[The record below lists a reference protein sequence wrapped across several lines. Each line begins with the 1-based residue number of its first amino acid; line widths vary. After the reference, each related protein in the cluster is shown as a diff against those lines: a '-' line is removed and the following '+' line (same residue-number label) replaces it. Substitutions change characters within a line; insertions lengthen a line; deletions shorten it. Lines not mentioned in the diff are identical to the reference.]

1 MEREAVLRRWIFPV
15 LLLALLGSAASHG
28 SMAASYLSVAQ
39 EERMVAIDTLFRQGG
54 EEGAKGI
61 AAFLR
66 DRDLGVRSHA
76 MKRLVDLGNA
86 SVDTLIRLLADDEV
100 RWLASGALINIGEE
114 AVRPTVLALRNPDPV
129 VRRNA
134 LFILR
139 QLDVRSA
146 APSIQETLSDPDPSV
161 QVQAIMTVAQ
171 FGGTGAMRLIRA
183 KAGSTDP
190 MIRDAAIEALPK
202 FGNEAVPVLAS
213 LLSYGNPY
221 VRSSAVQALG
231 MMGTTEALI
240 HLRKSLADPAP
251 SVRYY
256 ACLTL
261 GETGEASVI
270 VDIAPYFD
278 DPDADVREAVSEA
291 CARMPDAARPVLFR
305 YLREGNTMQ
314 KITAATAVR
323 KARYRP
329 ALPVLLDVIRDPSRE
344 VKVSAVAALMT
355 LSDPDSVEGLVNGL
369 GDPDIRWLCVMA
381 LRQFGEKNLK
391 PLLRR
396 TNDPELDYW
405 KQYVLEGM
413 GDRVLEGCLDT
424 LATSQ
429 DVGTRIATIC
439 TMRQIKDARAI
450 GPLIRL
456 MSDEKLGYVA
466 GFVLSQM
473 GEVAVEPLLLTLQD
487 ENPSLRSRAAMALG
501 EIGLARV
508 MRPLRELLNDRNDQ
522 VRLAAER
529 AIEKITRAE
538 PKPCPTGPCPE

>member
-1 MEREAVLRRWIFPV
+1 LRRWVLPV
-15 LLLALLGSAASHG
+15 LFLILQAGISIPAAGAVDSLY
-28 SMAASYLSVAQ
+28 STP
-39 EERMVAIDTLFRQGG
+39 EERMVMIDTLFRQGG
-54 EEGAKGI
+54 VDGAKGI
-61 AAFLR
+61 SAFLR
-66 DRDLGVRSHA
+66 DRDLSVRSHS
-76 MKRLVDLGNA
+76 MKRLVDLGKDA
-86 SVDTLIRLLADDEV
+86 VDTLVELLADEEV
-100 RWLASGALINIGEE
+100 RWLASGALINIGEL
-114 AVRPTVLALRNPDPV
+114 AVRPTVLALRHSDPV

-146 APSIQETLSDPDPSV
+146 APSIQEALSDPDPSV
-161 QVQAIMTVAQ
+161 QVQAIQTVAQ
-171 FGGTGAMRLIRA
+171 FGGAGAMRLILA
-183 KAGSTDP
+183 KAESREPT
-190 MIRDAAIEALPK
+190 IRDAAIEALPK
-202 FGNEAVPVLAS
+202 FGKEAVPALAF

-221 VRSSAVQALG
+221 VRSSAVRALG
-231 MMGTTEALI
+231 MMGTSEAMVR
-240 HLRKSLADPAP
+240 LRKSLSDPSP
-251 SVRYY
+251 TVRYY

-261 GETGEASVI
+261 GESGEPSVI
-270 VDIAPYFD
+270 ADIAPYFD

-291 CARMPDAARPVLFR
+291 CARMPDAAWPVLFR
-305 YLREGNTMQ
+305 YLNQGNPVE

-329 ALPVLLDVIRDPSRE
+329 ALPILLDVIRDPSRE

-355 LSDPDSVEGLVNGL
+355 LEDPDSVEGLVNGL

-396 TNDPELDYW
+396 TNDAELNYW
-405 KQYVLEGM
+405 KQQVLEGM

-424 LATSQ
+424 LATTK
-429 DVGTRIATIC
+429 DVGTRIATVC

-450 GPLIRL
+450 GPLIQL

-473 GEVAVEPLLLTLQD
+473 GEVAVEPLLLSLQE
-487 ENPSLRSRAAMALG
+487 ENPVLRSRAATALG

-508 MRPLRELLNDRNDQ
+508 MSPLRELLHDRNDQ
-522 VRLAAER
+522 VRKAAER
-529 AIEKITRAE
+529 AIERITRAE
-538 PKPCPTGPCPE
+538 PEPCPTEPCRE

>member
-1 MEREAVLRRWIFPV
+1 
-15 LLLALLGSAASHG
+15 
-28 SMAASYLSVAQ
+28 
-39 EERMVAIDTLFRQGG
+39 MVVIDTLFRQGG
-54 EEGAKGI
+54 VDGAKGI
-61 AAFLR
+61 SAFLR
-66 DRDLGVRSHA
+66 DRDLAVRSHA
-76 MKRLVDLGNA
+76 MKRLVDLGNDA
-86 SVDTLIRLLADDEV
+86 VDTLVDLLADEEV
-100 RWLASGALINIGEE
+100 RWLASGALINIGEG
-114 AVRPTVLALRNPDPV
+114 AVRPTVLALRHSDPV

-139 QLDVRSA
+139 QLDIRSA
-146 APSIQETLSDPDPSV
+146 APSIQEALNDPDPT
-161 QVQAIMTVAQ
+161 VQAMAIQTVAQ
-171 FGGTGAMRLIRA
+171 FGGAGAMRLILA
-183 KAGSTDP
+183 KVESTDP
-190 MIRDAAIEALPK
+190 MIRDTAIGALPK
-202 FGNEAVPVLAS
+202 FGEEAVPALAS
-213 LLSYGNPY
+213 LLAYGNPY
-221 VRSSAVQALG
+221 VRASAVRALG
-231 MMGTTEALI
+231 MMGSEEARVF
-240 HLRKSLADPAP
+240 LRKSLSDASP

-261 GETGEASVI
+261 GESGEPSVI
-270 VDIAPYFD
+270 ADIAPYFD

-305 YLREGNTMQ
+305 YLKEGTPKQ

-329 ALPVLLDVIRDPSRE
+329 SLPLLLDLIRDPSRE

-355 LSDPDSVEGLVNGL
+355 LAEQDSVEGLVNGL
-369 GDPDIRWLCVMA
+369 GDPDIRWFCVMA

-396 TNDPELDYW
+396 TNDAELNYW
-405 KQYVLEGM
+405 KQQVLEGM

-424 LATSQ
+424 LATTK
-429 DVGTRIATIC
+429 DVGTRIATVC

-473 GEVAVEPLLLTLQD
+473 GEVAVEPLLLSLQD
-487 ENPSLRSRAAMALG
+487 ENPVLRSRAATALG

-508 MRPLRELLNDRNDQ
+508 MSPLRELLHDRDDQ
-522 VRLAAER
+522 VREAAER
-529 AIEKITRAE
+529 AIERITGAE
-538 PKPCPTGPCPE
+538 PESCPTGPCRE

>member
-1 MEREAVLRRWIFPV
+1 MRRRILPV
-15 LLLALLGSAASHG
+15 FLLALLGTAISGA
-28 SMAASYLSVAQ
+28 MAAGSLPEGR
-39 EERMVAIDTLFRQGG
+39 EERIGAIDTLFLHGG
-54 EEGAKGI
+54 RDAARGI

-76 MKRLVDLGNA
+76 MKRLVDLGET
-86 SVDTLIRLLADDEV
+86 SVDTLIALLADEEV
-100 RWLASGALINIGEE
+100 RWLASGALINIGEG
-114 AVRPTVLALRNPDPV
+114 AVRPTVLALRHRDPAI
-129 VRRNA
+129 RRNA

-146 APSIQETLSDPDPSV
+146 APSIQETLSDPDPT
-161 QVQAIMTVAQ
+161 VQAQAIRTVAQ
-171 FGGTGAMRLIRA
+171 FGGGGAMRLVLA
-183 KAGSTDP
+183 KVESSDP
-190 MIRDAAIEALPK
+190 MVRDTAIEALPK
-202 FGNEAVPVLAS
+202 FGNEAVPALAS

-221 VRSSAVQALG
+221 VRASAVRALG
-231 MMGTTEALI
+231 MMETEDAMGHI
-240 HLRKSLADPAP
+240 RKSLADPSP

-256 ACLTL
+256 ACLTI
-261 GETGEASVI
+261 GESGEPSAI
-270 VDIAPYFD
+270 DDIASFFD

-291 CARMPDAARPVLFR
+291 CARMPDAARPVLYR
-305 YLREGNTMQ
+305 YMKEGNTLQ

-329 ALPVLLDVIRDPSRE
+329 AAPILLDMIRDPSRE

-355 LSDPDSVEGLVNGL
+355 LSDPGTVEGLVNGL
-369 GDPDIRWLCVMA
+369 GDPDIRWFCVMA

-405 KQYVLEGM
+405 KQHVLEGM
-413 GDRVLEGCLDT
+413 GDRVLEGCLET
-424 LATSQ
+424 LATTK

-439 TMRQIKDARAI
+439 TMRQIKDARAV

-466 GFVLSQM
+466 GFVLSRM
-473 GEVAVEPLLLTLQD
+473 GDVAVEPLLLALED
-487 ENPSLRSRAAMALG
+487 ENPVLRSRAATALG

-508 MRPLRELLNDRNDQ
+508 MLPLRDLLDDRNEQ
-522 VRLAAER
+522 VRQAAER
-529 AIEKITRAE
+529 AIEKITRPE
-538 PKPCPTGPCPE
+538 PVPCPAAACPE

>member
-1 MEREAVLRRWIFPV
+1 MRRWILPV
-15 LLLALLGSAASHG
+15 LLVALSGTAPFSGAA
-28 SMAASYLSVAQ
+28 AADRPPTAQ
-39 EERMVAIDTLFRQGG
+39 EERIVAIDTLFRQGG
-54 EEGAKGI
+54 REGAKGI
-61 AAFLR
+61 ASFLR

-76 MKRLVDLGNA
+76 MRRLVDLGEP
-86 SVDTLIRLLADDEV
+86 SVDMLIGLLADEEV

-114 AVRPTVLALRNPDPV
+114 AVRPTVLALRHPDPA

-139 QLDVRSA
+139 QMDVRSA
-146 APSIQETLSDPDPSV
+146 APSIQGTLSDPDPTV
-161 QVQAIMTVAQ
+161 QVQAIQTVAQ
-171 FGGTGAMRLIRA
+171 FGGAGAMRLIRA
-183 KAGSTDP
+183 KAQSTDP

-202 FGNEAVPVLAS
+202 FGNEAIPVLAS

-221 VRSSAVQALG
+221 VRASAVRALG
-231 MMGTTEALI
+231 TMGTTESMV

-261 GETGEASVI
+261 GESGEPSVI
-270 VDIAPYFD
+270 ADIARYFD
-278 DPDADVREAVSEA
+278 DPDADVREAASEA
-291 CARMPDAARPVLFR
+291 CARMPEAARPVLIR
-305 YLREGNTMQ
+305 YLKRGNVMQ

-329 ALPVLLDVIRDPSRE
+329 AVPVLLDGIRDPSRE

-355 LSDPDSVEGLVNGL
+355 LAEPDSVEGLVNGL
-369 GDPDIRWLCVMA
+369 GDPDIRWLCIMA
-381 LRQFGEKNLK
+381 LRQFGDKNLR

-413 GDRVLEGCLDT
+413 GDRVLEGCLET
-424 LATSQ
+424 LETTQ

-473 GEVAVEPLLLTLQD
+473 GEIVVEPLLLTLQD
-487 ENPSLRSRAAMALG
+487 ENPVLRSRAAMALG

-529 AIEKITRAE
+529 AIEKITREE
-538 PKPCPTGPCPE
+538 PGLCPAGPCP

>member
-1 MEREAVLRRWIFPV
+1 MRSRICIV
-15 LLLALLGSAASHG
+15 LLLALQAALSF
-28 SMAASYLSVAQ
+28 AAAGAADYLSAAQ

-54 EEGAKGI
+54 EDGAKGI

-66 DRDLGVRSHA
+66 DRDLAVRSHA
-76 MKRLVDLGNA
+76 MKRLVDLGEG
-86 SVDTLIRLLADDEV
+86 SVNTLVALLADEEV
-100 RWLASGALINIGEE
+100 RWLASGALINIGEM
-114 AVRPTVLALRNPDPV
+114 AVRPTVMALHHPDPV

-146 APSIQETLSDPDPSV
+146 APSIQEALSDPDPSV
-161 QVQAIMTVAQ
+161 QVQAIQTVAQ
-171 FGGTGAMRLIRA
+171 FGGAGAMRLVLA
-183 KAGSTDP
+183 KAESRDP
-190 MIRDAAIEALPK
+190 TIRDAAIEALPK
-202 FGNEAVPVLAS
+202 FGNEAVPALAS
-213 LLSYGNPY
+213 LLSYGSPY
-221 VRSSAVQALG
+221 VRSSAVRALG
-231 MMGTTEALI
+231 MMGTAEAMI
-240 HLRKSLADPAP
+240 YLRKSLSDPSP
-251 SVRYY
+251 TVRYY

-261 GETGEASVI
+261 GETGEPSVI
-270 VDIAPYFD
+270 ADIAPYFD

-305 YLREGNTMQ
+305 YLKQGKPVE

-329 ALPVLLDVIRDPSRE
+329 ALPILLDVLRDPSRE

-381 LRQFGEKNLK
+381 LRQFGDKNLQ

-413 GDRVLEGCLDT
+413 GDRVLEGCLDALST
-424 LATSQ
+424 AQ

-473 GEVAVEPLLLTLQD
+473 GEMAVEPLLLTLQD
-487 ENPSLRSRAAMALG
+487 ENPLLRSRAAMALG

-522 VRLAAER
+522 VRQSAER
-529 AIEKITRAE
+529 AIEKITRVEA
-538 PKPCPTGPCPE
+538 KPCPTPPCPE